1 MIVERSAHGQSDS
14 NLGHK
19 GQAVA
24 DTRTKSDSNLG
35 RKGQAVADTRINRLR
50 SLQLLQAFFVSRI
63 NVYLYFSKRLFY

>member
-1 MIVERSAHGQSDS
+1 MLTHVIMYVILMIAEKSAHGQSDI

-35 RKGQAVADTRINRLR
+35 RKG
-50 SLQLLQAFFVSRI
+50 
-63 NVYLYFSKRLFY
+63 